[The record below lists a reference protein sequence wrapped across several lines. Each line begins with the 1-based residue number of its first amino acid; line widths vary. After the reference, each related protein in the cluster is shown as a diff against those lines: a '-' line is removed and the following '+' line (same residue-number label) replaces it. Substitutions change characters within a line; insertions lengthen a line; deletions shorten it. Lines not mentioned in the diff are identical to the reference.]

1 MSNNKRIKESI
12 EDFTKFHIEQFEADK
27 IITWNEGHKF
37 LEIINKMIKKRL
49 KDGALKYQL
58 DVPITGQECL
68 DADRNNAK
76 EMLEE
81 LIDALVYGTARYLRV
96 KRDAEKYYRK
106 HKQHIASDIQENMRR
121 SLTHVTFA
129 CLSLMK
135 STDDYYIKQSKGS
148 LYYPAFYGYDEKQST
163 TERRHNNV
171 QK

>member
-1 MSNNKRIKESI
+1 MV
-12 EDFTKFHIEQFEADK
+12 
-27 IITWNEGHKF
+27 
-37 LEIINKMIKKRL
+37 
-49 KDGALKYQL
+49 QL
-58 DVPITGQECL
+58 DILEL
-68 DADRNNAK
+68 K
-76 EMLEE
+76 EMH
-81 LIDALVYGTARYLRV
+81 
-96 KRDAEKYYRK
+96 RK